1 MYSNY
6 RMPQSFSVFDYN
18 SKTLKETSPRTLED
32 CLPVTASN
40 TVTWLNIEGRQP
52 AVITELGQILKLH
65 TLVQESI
72 TTSQRP
78 KVEYFDDY
86 VYLVLKMM
94 YFRSATNKIVTEQLS
109 IILGQHWVVTFQDGK
124 IGDVFDTVRR
134 YLRDPAS
141 RVRQT
146 GADYL
151 VYTLIDTV
159 VDHYFSA
166 LEQFDER
173 LEELENEL
181 LEQPSQKT
189 VHKLHRL
196 KREIILLRKSVWPLR
211 EVINSLQREQSTL
224 IQPATA
230 VYLRDVYDHT
240 IQVIDTVETTRDIL
254 SGMIDIYLSSV
265 SNRMNAIMKVLTIIT
280 TIFMPLTLIASI
292 YGMNFRYI
300 PGADLPLGFYL
311 PILSMALITVVMVG
325 FIKRRGWF

>member
-1 MYSNY
+1 MQ
-6 RMPQSFSVFDYN
+6 QSFSVFDYN
-18 SKTLKETSPRTLED
+18 SKTLKETSPRRLSE
-32 CLPVTASN
+32 CLPVTAVD
-40 TVTWLNIEGRQP
+40 TVTWLNIEGRDP
-52 AVITELGQILKLH
+52 TVIAELGKVLELH
-65 TLVQESI
+65 DLVQEDI
-72 TTSQRP
+72 TTNQRP

-86 VYLVLKMM
+86 IYVVVKMV
-94 YFRSATNKIVTEQLS
+94 YFRPTTNKITTEQLS
-109 IILGQHWVVTFQDGK
+109 IIFGKQYVITFQEGK
-124 IGDVFDTVRR
+124 VGDVFDTVRR
-134 YLRDPAS
+134 YLRDASS
-141 RVRQT
+141 RVRQA

-166 LEQFDER
+166 LERFDEH
-173 LEELENEL
+173 LEQLENEL
-181 LEQPSQKT
+181 LDQPSQKT

-211 EVINSLQREQSTL
+211 ELINSLQREHSAY
-224 IQPATA
+224 IKPATA
-230 VYLRDVYDHT
+230 VYLRDAYDHT

-280 TIFMPLTLIASI
+280 TIFMPLTLLASI

-300 PGADLPLGFYL
+300 PGSNLPLGFYL
-311 PILSMALITVVMVG
+311 PLAGMVVITVLMIG